1 MTNLRN
7 RLRWPEAEWDVSGAF
22 AKDAVLLRFYD
33 FCKKQLGYAPFAVVH
48 GSPLFHWNCG
58 RVLSMLQRTDHEINT
73 AAAEYVKRGI
83 PVDLTFTNVNLKE
96 ADMKNMLG
104 NRLLRFFAE
113 RCTPAMQHAVIIGS
127 DALYD
132 HVKTNYPKLNTVSS
146 ILRITCDGGK
156 GKLDS
161 YLRLAEKYDKV
172 MIHPDDVFNYNL
184 LEKLEDKDRYELILN
199 EYCMRS
205 CPIRAFHYTTMA
217 EQAFDIDG
225 YDTTRFNKALSRN
238 GCRNLPAMLTR
249 PEVGVAALTTPEI
262 QHLYDMGFRKFKL
275 QGRAHPNA
283 MPLIND
289 LMRFMLPEEQETDS
303 LWLSLGVAFLESF
316 TPVTPRN
323 EY

>member
-33 FCKKQLGYAPFAVVH
+33 FCKKRLGYAPFAVVH

-58 RVLSMLQRTDHEINT
+58 RVLSMLLRSDHEINT

-96 ADMKNMLG
+96 ADMKDVLG

-113 RCTPAMQHAVIIGS
+113 RSTPDMQHAVIIGS
-127 DALYD
+127 DALYN
-132 HVKTNYPKLNTVSS
+132 HVKTNYPRLKTVSS

-172 MIHPDDVFNYNL
+172 MIHPDDVFNYEL
-184 LEKLEDKDRYELILN
+184 LEKLEDKGRYELILN
-199 EYCMRS
+199 EYCMRN

-217 EQAFDIDG
+217 EQAPPG
-225 YDTTRFNKALSRN
+225 STRRWS
-238 GCRNLPAMLTR
+238 
-249 PEVGVAALTTPEI
+249 
-262 QHLYDMGFRKFKL
+262 
-275 QGRAHPNA
+275 
-283 MPLIND
+283 
-289 LMRFMLPEEQETDS
+289 ETDAATCRPCS
-303 LWLSLGVAFLESF
+303 PTRKWVLLLSPRRKSSACTTWGSASSSFRGVRIPMPCRSSMTCCASCCRKNRKP
-316 TPVTPRN
+316 TPSGWTWGWHF
-323 EY
+323 